1 MKLNSKSRGGFTLIE
16 LLVVIAIIAILAAML
31 LPALA
36 KAKQKAHAIACMN
49 NLKQVGLGML
59 MHADENDDM
68 IPRGNDKRWWFVFM
82 PYIPEGGT
90 ERDFRN
96 IKIFMCPSYPL
107 PKRTPNRKQVIT
119 YVVNAWKFRSARDNI
134 GYEHIGFSKITDFA
148 QPSDSVYLLDNE
160 DGIDNPGINRPIVT
174 GFQDS
179 RTDLNDVWQPSHL
192 PYGATGKRLSGDRR
206 IAAKRHSNKGSNML
220 FLDGHAG
227 FRDSKLIDI
236 NLFREKKL

>member
-1 MKLNSKSRGGFTLIE
+1 MKLNSKLRDGFTLIK

-68 IPRGNDKRWWFVFM
+68 IPRGNDKRWWFVFK

-107 PKRTPNRKQVIT
+107 PKRTPNIKQVIT

-179 RTDLNDVWQPSHL
+179 RTDLNDVWRPSHL
-192 PYGATGKRLSGDRR
+192 PYGANGKRLSGDRR

>member
-1 MKLNSKSRGGFTLIE
+1 MESFSKSKGGFTLIE

-36 KAKQKAHAIACMN
+36 KAKDKAHATACMN

-59 MHADENDDM
+59 MHADDNDDM

-82 PYIPEGGT
+82 PYVPEGGT
-90 ERDFRN
+90 EQDFRN

-107 PKRTPNRKQVIT
+107 PKRTPNKKQVIT
-119 YVVNAWKFRSARDNI
+119 YVVNAWKFRSVRDNV
-134 GYEHIGFSKITDFA
+134 GYEHIGFSKITDFT
-148 QPSDSVYLLDNE
+148 QPSNSVYLLDNE
-160 DGIDNPGINRPIVT
+160 DGIENPGINRPIVT

-192 PYGATGKRLSGDRR
+192 PYGANGRRLSSDRR

-227 FRDSKLIDI
+227 FRDAKLIDI
-236 NLFREKKL
+236 QLFREKKQ